1 MGKMWFPQITVINVI
16 PNWSGNIIFA
26 KFTPVEYS
34 ILCIN
39 EYKQVFVYCM
49 KNSNHC
55 RDDIIFNNLMS
66 CPTVSPISALCS
78 YLFTDTIKP
87 GFSQNKIKMES
98 IIKQILLFLSKRQS
112 QEFTVSSTVNFRH
125 SFDVIR
131 CNGGSRSP
139 TVLDK
144 DFSVDNMLICGMTII
159 NVSSH
164 KGI

>member
-1 MGKMWFPQITVINVI
+1 MGKMCFPQITEHFINVI

-55 RDDIIFNNLMS
+55 RDDIIFKNLMS

-98 IIKQILLFLSKRQS
+98 IIKQILGVRLIYFYLRDKARSSRCPQQS
-112 QEFTVSSTVNFRH
+112 IFAIVLTSS
-125 SFDVIR
+125 DVA
-131 CNGGSRSP
+131 
-139 TVLDK
+139 
-144 DFSVDNMLICGMTII
+144 VDLAPPLCLIKIFQ
-159 NVSSH
+159 
-164 KGI
+164 